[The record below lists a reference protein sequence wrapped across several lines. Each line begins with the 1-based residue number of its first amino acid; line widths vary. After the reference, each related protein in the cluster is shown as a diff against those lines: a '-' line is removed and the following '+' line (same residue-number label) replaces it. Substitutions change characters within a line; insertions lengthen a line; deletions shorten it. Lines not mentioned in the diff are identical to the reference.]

1 MSDFLWVFVGIPLL
15 VVWAIGIVDIVR
27 RDLPSGL
34 KAGWIMVV
42 LLLPFLGTL
51 VYFIMRKPTPE
62 EIRLTEQARRP
73 PR

>member
-1 MSDFLWVFVGIPLL
+1 VSDFLWVFVGIPLL
-15 VVWAIGIVDIVR
+15 IVWVVGIVDIVR
-27 RDLPSGL
+27 RDLPAGL

-62 EIRLTEQARRP
+62 EIRVTEQARRP

>member
-27 RDLPSGL
+27 RDLPASL
-34 KAGWIMVV
+34 KAGWIMIV
-42 LLLPFLGTL
+42 LLLPFVGTL